1 MKIIEPSAELWIP
14 KDNVSHVARCARVCY
29 DSKGE
34 NDEGLCKALKKNH
47 HWSMF
52 RHETHYFMI
61 PTPSKI
67 DDMCVALINIHSGE
81 PWFDWVYDKNG
92 YLCIVTNGNW
102 CLDNESTY
110 ERMKEYEVNMH
121 QFKDLHLE
129 EPHILNMMRYTFC
142 LTTQISTS
150 RELNRVSPNNIS
162 ERSTRYVD
170 ESEGV
175 ICRPHWIQQADCEL
189 YMNTTYVTEYGT
201 PKENAYSDYL
211 YYCEEAFENYR
222 DLLKKGVPRED
233 ARGVLPLDTATKV
246 VYTYS
251 VNEWIKIIGL
261 RVEGVTGKPHKNAKI
276 VISMVKDELM
286 DIIN

>member
-14 KDNVSHVARCARVCY
+14 KDNISHVTKCARVCY

-34 NDEGLCKALKKNH
+34 NDEKLYNALKKNH
-47 HWSMF
+47 HRSMF

-61 PTPSKI
+61 PTPSYVDDII
-67 DDMCVALINIHSGE
+67 DDLINIHGGG
-81 PWFDWVYDKNG
+81 PWFDWVYDLND

-102 CLDNESTY
+102 CLDNEYDY
-110 ERMKEYEVNMH
+110 ERLKEYEVNMH
-121 QFKDLHLE
+121 QFEDLHLE
-129 EPHILNMMRYTFC
+129 EPSILNMMRYTFY

-150 RELNRVSPNNIS
+150 RELNRVSPNSIS

-175 ICRPHWIQQADCEL
+175 ICRPHWITDKMIKL
-189 YMNTTYVTEYGT
+189 YNSATQEQYLEPDEIAGVTYLNSCFNSFSTYKQLINKI
-201 PKENAYSDYL
+201 PK
-211 YYCEEAFENYR
+211 
-222 DLLKKGVPRED
+222 ED
-233 ARGVLPLDTATKV
+233 ARGILPLDTATKV

-251 VNEWIKIIGL
+251 VNEWVHIIGL
-261 RVEGVTGKPHKNAKI
+261 RVDGITGKPHKNAKI
-276 VISMVKDELM
+276 VMGMVKDKLN

>member
-34 NDEGLCKALKKNH
+34 NDEGLYKALKKNH

-67 DDMCVALINIHSGE
+67 DDMCKTLIDIHGGE
-81 PWFDWVYDKNG
+81 PWFDWVYDANN

-110 ERMKEYEVNMH
+110 ERMKEYEVNMY
-121 QFKDLHLE
+121 QFEDLHLE
-129 EPHILNMMRYTFC
+129 EPGILNMMRYTFC

-150 RELNRVSPNNIS
+150 RELNRVSPNSIS

-170 ESEGV
+170 ESEGI
-175 ICRPHWIQQADCEL
+175 ICRPHWLTDRMIEAYDDLVAQEYNLEPDEMLGVEYLNSCS
-189 YMNTTYVTEYGT
+189 NSFWTYKRLITRI
-201 PKENAYSDYL
+201 PK
-211 YYCEEAFENYR
+211 
-222 DLLKKGVPRED
+222 ED
-233 ARGVLPLDTATKV
+233 ARGLLPLDTATKV

-251 VNEWIKIIGL
+251 VYEWMNIIKL
-261 RVEGVTGKPHKNAKI
+261 RVDGVTGKPHKNAKI
-276 VISMVKDELM
+276 VIGMVKDKLSDM
-286 DIIN
+286 IN